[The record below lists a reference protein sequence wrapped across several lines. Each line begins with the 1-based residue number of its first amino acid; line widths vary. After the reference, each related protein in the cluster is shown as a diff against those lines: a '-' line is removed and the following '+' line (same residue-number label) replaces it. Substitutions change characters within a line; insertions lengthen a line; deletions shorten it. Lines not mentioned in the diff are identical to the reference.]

1 MNYFSEN
8 YWSSPL
14 FPGIYTTN
22 SPEAVRYV
30 VEHSR
35 ANFVVVEDKEQ
46 LDKVYYYT
54 IISRKLNVEVAMI
67 CIQIWGVRDELEHLV
82 EVVQWDGKVILV
94 LAFETDHCDQ

>member
-1 MNYFSEN
+1 M
-8 YWSSPL
+8 
-14 FPGIYTTN
+14 
-22 SPEAVRYV
+22 

-82 EVVQWDGKVILV
+82 EVVQWDGKVITYLIFV
-94 LAFETDHCDQ
+94 IFFTRAKFLDSKIYTEKRQFFALNL

>member
-1 MNYFSEN
+1 MDYFSES
-8 YWSSPL
+8 YWSSAL

-46 LDKVYYYT
+46 LDKVCYYT

-82 EVVQWDGKVILV
+82 EVVQWDGKVILD
-94 LAFETDHCDQ
+94 LAFETDHFDQ